1 MTQTAIAFDDAQAYE
16 HFMGRWSRA
25 LGMAFLEW
33 LAPPQGACWLDVGCG
48 TGAFTQLL
56 LDSCAPTAVAAID
69 PAASQIDYARQQ
81 LPAGSADFRV
91 ADAQA
96 IPFPDHTF
104 DVVAS
109 ALVLNFVPDRARAL
123 SEMRRV
129 CRPGGYVAGYVWDFA
144 GERSSAWPLRLGL
157 RQIDAPVPTIPGTDH
172 TSTKALR
179 ALFTDAGL
187 EATAEQSIEVA
198 LTFASFED
206 YWHSQTP
213 AFAPQGKIVASLPD
227 GDRVRLKEIMQRTLP
242 TTSGGGIICAA
253 SANAVKARCPQ
264 LIV

>member
-1 MTQTAIAFDDAQAYE
+1 MAQTTIAFDDARAYE

-25 LGMAFLEW
+25 IGMAFLEW

-56 LDSCAPTAVAAID
+56 VESCAPAAVAAID
-69 PAASQIDYARQQ
+69 PAASQIDYARQH
-81 LPAGSADFRV
+81 LPVGSVDFRV

-96 IPFPDHTF
+96 IPFPDNTF
-104 DVVAS
+104 DTVAS

-157 RQIDAPVPTIPGTDH
+157 RQLNVPVPTIPGTEH
-172 TSTKALR
+172 TTTEALH
-179 ALFTDAGL
+179 ALFTNAGL
-187 EATAEQSIEVA
+187 EATAEQSIEVT

-206 YWHSQTP
+206 YWRSQTP
-213 AFAPQGKIVASLPD
+213 AFAPQGKVVASLPD
-227 GDRVRLKEIMQRTLP
+227 GDRLWLKKLVQRMLP
-242 TTSGGGIICAA
+242 TSSGGAITYAA
-253 SANAVKARCPQ
+253 GANAVKARCPPA
-264 LIV
+264 